1 MRDNLYEDLREQLD
15 QYSVGFPATN
25 SGIEIQILKK
35 LFTEKEAEMY
45 LNLSMMLETPQ
56 EISKRVRGDLSEVDQ
71 LLENMFKKGQIF
83 RVKKDGIVRYGA
95 APFVVGSYEH
105 QVKDMDREF
114 AELFEQ
120 YFVEAF
126 GRNGLAQVAPM
137 RTVPVNKSISY
148 LWQVKPY
155 EDLREIVKT
164 RDQISV
170 ANCVCRVQQGLLDK
184 GCGKPLEACIQF
196 GSHAQYYV
204 DKGMGRFI
212 TQEEALNILDRC
224 EVAGLV
230 PQPFI
235 SQDAGGICNCCGD
248 CCGILR
254 SIKLSP
260 KPAEKVLTNYYAQI
274 NSSACSACETCLDRC
289 QMEAIKMGDDEV
301 AHVDRDRCIGCGL
314 CVTTCPSEAISLQS
328 KPDSERKEPP
338 ATGRDYIMQLAS
350 ARGKSLIPL
359 AIIKR
364 SKS

>member
-1 MRDNLYEDLREQLD
+1 
-15 QYSVGFPATN
+15 
-25 SGIEIQILKK
+25 
-35 LFTEKEAEMY
+35 
-45 LNLSMMLETPQ
+45 
-56 EISKRVRGDLSEVDQ
+56 
-71 LLENMFKKGQIF
+71 
-83 RVKKDGIVRYGA
+83 
-95 APFVVGSYEH
+95 
-105 QVKDMDREF
+105 
-114 AELFEQ
+114 
-120 YFVEAF
+120 
-126 GRNGLAQVAPM
+126 
-137 RTVPVNKSISY
+137 
-148 LWQVKPY
+148 
-155 EDLREIVKT
+155 
-164 RDQISV
+164 
-170 ANCVCRVQQGLLDK
+170 
-184 GCGKPLEACIQF
+184 
-196 GSHAQYYV
+196 
-204 DKGMGRFI
+204 
-212 TQEEALNILDRC
+212 
-224 EVAGLV
+224 
-230 PQPFI
+230 
-235 SQDAGGICNCCGD
+235 QDAGGICNCCGD